1 MKNIILTLIFIS
13 SLSMANGQ
21 ELYKLCSVCH
31 GETGKLQALHKSAL
45 IQGQESNKT
54 IKQLTAYKNGEL
66 DQYGLGNIMNMQ
78 IQTLSEE
85 DIQEL
90 AEYIAQLQ

>member
-1 MKNIILTLIFIS
+1 MKKIISTLLFIS
-13 SLSMANGQ
+13 TFSMANGQ
-21 ELYKLCSVCH
+21 DLYKLCTVCH
-31 GETGKLQALHKSAL
+31 GEFGEEQALHKSAL
-45 IQGQESNKT
+45 IKGQDSNKT

-78 IQTLSEE
+78 VQALSDD

-90 AEYIAQLQ
+90 AEYIANLK

>member
-1 MKNIILTLIFIS
+1 MKNIISTLLLVS
-13 SLSMANGQ
+13 TLSMANGQ
-21 ELYKLCSVCH
+21 ELYKLCTVCH
-31 GETGKLQALHKSAL
+31 GELGEQKALHKSAQ

-78 IQTLSEE
+78 VQTLSES
-85 DIQEL
+85 DIKDLAKYISEL
-90 AEYIAQLQ
+90 K

>member
-1 MKNIILTLIFIS
+1 MKKIISALLFVSTF
-13 SLSMANGQ
+13 SMANGQ
-21 ELYKLCSVCH
+21 DLYKLCTVCH
-31 GETGKLQALHKSAL
+31 GEFGEEQALHKSAL
-45 IQGQESNKT
+45 IKGQDSNKT

-78 IQTLSEE
+78 VQALSDD

-90 AEYIAQLQ
+90 AEYIANLK

>member
-1 MKNIILTLIFIS
+1 MKNIISTLIFVS
-13 SLSMANGQ
+13 TLSMANGQ
-21 ELYKLCSVCH
+21 DLYKVCTVCH
-31 GETGKLQALHKSAL
+31 GESGELQALHKSAL

-78 IQTLSEE
+78 VQTLSES
-85 DIQEL
+85 DIIEL
-90 AEYIAQLQ
+90 AEYISTLK